1 VNQDEVVGRVVAAL
15 VEVGVPYMIA
25 GSFASNLH
33 GVPRMTQD
41 ADIVI
46 DADDAVGLIQVQDP
60 RLDWPYLQ
68 RWATDLGVS
77 HLLERARR
85 AGPFKG

>member
-1 VNQDEVVGRVVAAL
+1 MNQDEVVGRIVEAL
-15 VEVGVPYMIA
+15 VHSGVPHMIA

-46 DADDAVGLIQVQDP
+46 DADEAAVL
-60 RLDWPYLQ
+60 RL
-68 RWATDLGVS
+68 V
-77 HLLERARR
+77 HLLEGDFYVSENA
-85 AGPFKG
+85 AQLTS